1 MTTGL
6 DLSKLFDDKID
17 NSYSDYVSAPK
28 KQRAFDNAF
37 LRIIENKYRGMDT
50 QKEFD
55 ELSELI
61 VIDKEFDINNNRFR
75 TTPAPIFLIQFGTPT
90 VITFFAEHNL
100 EPGDTFRVQNATF
113 GGIGVAAINTTHV
126 VATPP
131 ATPTYDPNFSV
142 ELVTPIPVG
151 TNYDQSTGE
160 VIYDKMLSDY
170 LHLLAMK
177 CRMYT
182 NAAGEDVYRMYAGN
196 PGIIE
201 FFTPVTLRDGE
212 RIIFSEVAPSIT
224 APVVNSEAYIK
235 RVSEF
240 KYKLYSDE
248 HLITPIA
255 IAGTYSSGT
264 AVKEIEY
271 SYGKYYPSDRRIS
284 HLGLPT
290 IEEPKYNQ
298 SENFFKVFPSEH
310 KCDKVTV
317 DYVSLPAINI
327 TVTDA
332 LLDLEN
338 FYSQTLL
345 YRLTDEAVKMF
356 YQETRDPNQ
365 YMVADKE
372 MIDNP

>member
-17 NSYSDYVSAPK
+17 NSYSDYVSVAK

-75 TTPAPIFLIQFGTPT
+75 TVDVPVSSVVTGATTTFNFG
-90 VITFFAEHNL
+90 AEHNL
-100 EPGDTFRVQNATF
+100 IVGDTFVVSDTVGGTDVNETF
-113 GGIGVAAINTTHV
+113 V
-126 VATPP
+126 VATAP
-131 ATPTYDPNFSV
+131 TPTRVTSTTIFTSGTVTANTGSV
-142 ELVTPIPVG
+142 S
-151 TNYDQSTGE
+151 YS
-160 VIYDKMLSDY
+160 KMLSDY

-182 NAAGEDVYRMYAGN
+182 NAAGEDVYRMYVGN
-196 PGIIE
+196 PGTIE

-212 RIIFSEVAPSIT
+212 RIIFSEMPLNMGVSQYD
-224 APVVNSEAYIK
+224 EAYLK

-248 HLITPIA
+248 HLITPIEINGA
-255 IAGTYSSGT
+255 YSNGA

-298 SENFFKVFPSEH
+298 SQNFFKVFPSEH
-310 KCDKVTV
+310 TCDKVKV
-317 DYVSLPAINI
+317 DYVKTPP
-327 TVTDA
+327 VTILVGDTTQ
-332 LLDLEN
+332 DLELY
-338 FYSQTLL
+338 YSDTLMN
-345 YRLTDEAVKMF
+345 RLTDEAVKMF
-356 YQETRDPNQ
+356 YQQVRDPNQ
-365 YMVADKE
+365 YTIADRE

>member
-75 TTPAPIFLIQFGTPT
+75 TTPAPIFIIQFGTPT
-90 VITFFAEHNL
+90 IITFFAEHNL
-100 EPGDTFRVQNATF
+100 EPNNTFRVQNATF
-113 GGIGVAAINTTHV
+113 GGLGVAAINTTHV

-131 ATPTYDPNFSV
+131 ATPSYDPKFSV
-142 ELVTPIPVG
+142 ELVTPIPLS

-182 NAAGEDVYRMYAGN
+182 NAAGEDVYRMYVGT
-196 PGIIE
+196 PGTIE
-201 FFTPVTLRDGE
+201 FFTPVALRDGE
-212 RIIFSEVAPSIT
+212 RIIFNQVASSIT
-224 APVVNSEAYIK
+224 APIVNSEAYIK

-240 KYKLYSDE
+240 KYELYSDE
-248 HLITPIA
+248 HLISPLA
-255 IAGTYSSGT
+255 IAGSYSRGT
-264 AVKEIEY
+264 TVKEIEY

-298 SENFFKVFPSEH
+298 SDNFFKVFPSEH
-310 KCDKVTV
+310 TCDKVKV
-317 DYVSLPAINI
+317 DYIRRPTIAIN
-327 TVTDA
+327 VTDTI
-332 LLDLEN
+332 LDLEN
-338 FYSQTLL
+338 FYSDTLMN
-345 YRLTDEAVKMF
+345 RLTDEAVKMF
-356 YQETRDPNQ
+356 YQQVRDPNQ
-365 YMVADKE
+365 YTIADRE

>member
-17 NSYSDYVSAPK
+17 NSYSDYVSVAK

-61 VIDKEFDINNNRFR
+61 VIDKEFEINNNRFR
-75 TTPAPIFLIQFGTPT
+75 TTPAPVLAIQFGTPT
-90 VITFFAEHNL
+90 IITFWAEHNL

-113 GGIGVAAINTTHV
+113 GGVPVAAINTTHE
-126 VATPP
+126 VAPVP
-131 ATPTYDPNFSV
+131 ASPSYDPNFSV
-142 ELVTPIPVG
+142 ELVTPIALG
-151 TNYDQSTGE
+151 TNYDVSTGE
-160 VIYDKMLSDY
+160 VIYDKMLPDY

-182 NAAGEDVYRMYAGN
+182 NAAGDDVYRMYVGTT
-196 PGIIE
+196 GVIE
-201 FFTPVTLRDGE
+201 FFRPVSLRNGD
-212 RIIFSEVAPSIT
+212 RILFSDMASSIT
-224 APVVNSEAYIK
+224 APLVSSEAYLK
-235 RVSEF
+235 RISEF
-240 KYKLYSDE
+240 KYELYSDE

-255 IAGTYSSGT
+255 IAGTYTSGT

-271 SYGKYYPSDRRIS
+271 EYGKYYPSDRRIS
-284 HLGLPT
+284 NLGLPT
-290 IEEPKYNQ
+290 ISEPKYNQ

-310 KCDKVTV
+310 KCDKVKV

-327 TVTDA
+327 SVTDT

-338 FYSQTLL
+338 FYSKTLL

-365 YMVADKE
+365 YTIADREMV
-372 MIDNP
+372 DNP

>member
-75 TTPAPIFLIQFGTPT
+75 TTPVPLYFIVFGTPT
-90 VITFFAEHNL
+90 VITFLAEHNL

-113 GGIGVAAINTTHV
+113 GGVPVAAINTTHV

-131 ATPTYDPNFSV
+131 ATPTYDPNYSV
-142 ELVTPIPVG
+142 ELVTPIPLG
-151 TNYDQSTGE
+151 TNYDQFTGE

-212 RIIFSEVAPSIT
+212 RIIFSEMPLNMGVSQYD
-224 APVVNSEAYIK
+224 EAYLK

-248 HLITPIA
+248 HLITPIEINGA
-255 IAGTYSSGT
+255 YSNGA

-317 DYVSLPAINI
+317 DYVSKQAIDI
-327 TVTDA
+327 TVTDTTIN
-332 LLDLEN
+332 LEN
-338 FYSQTLL
+338 FYSRALL

-365 YMVADKE
+365 YTIADRE

>member
-17 NSYSDYVSAPK
+17 NSYSDYVSVAK

-61 VIDKEFDINNNRFR
+61 VINKEFDINNNRFR
-75 TTPAPIFLIQFGTPT
+75 TVDVPVSSVVTGATTTFNFG
-90 VITFFAEHNL
+90 AEHNL
-100 EPGDTFRVQNATF
+100 IVGDTFVVSDTVGGTDVNETF
-113 GGIGVAAINTTHV
+113 V
-126 VATPP
+126 VATAP
-131 ATPTYDPNFSV
+131 TPTRVTSTTIFTSGTVTANTGSV
-142 ELVTPIPVG
+142 S
-151 TNYDQSTGE
+151 YS
-160 VIYDKMLSDY
+160 KMLSDY

-182 NAAGEDVYRMYAGN
+182 NAAGEDVYRMYVGN
-196 PGIIE
+196 PGTIE

-212 RIIFSEVAPSIT
+212 RIIFSEMPLNMGVSQYD
-224 APVVNSEAYIK
+224 EAYLK

-248 HLITPIA
+248 HLITPIEINGA
-255 IAGTYSSGT
+255 YSNGA

-298 SENFFKVFPSEH
+298 SQNFFKVFPSEH
-310 KCDKVTV
+310 TCDKVKV
-317 DYVSLPAINI
+317 DYVKTPP
-327 TVTDA
+327 VTILVGDTTQ
-332 LLDLEN
+332 DLELY
-338 FYSQTLL
+338 YSETLMN
-345 YRLTDEAVKMF
+345 RLTDEAVKMF
-356 YQETRDPNQ
+356 YQQVRDPNQ
-365 YMVADKE
+365 YTIADRE

>member
-55 ELSELI
+55 ELSEFI

-75 TTPAPIFLIQFGTPT
+75 TAPAPLYFIVFGTPT
-90 VITFFAEHNL
+90 TITFLAEHNL
-100 EPGDTFRVQNATF
+100 EPGDTFTIQNATF
-113 GGIGVAAINTTHV
+113 GGVPVTAINTTHV
-126 VATPP
+126 VAPIP
-131 ATPTYDPNFSV
+131 ATPTYDPNYSV
-142 ELVTPIPVG
+142 ELVNSIPVG
-151 TNYDQSTGE
+151 TNYDQLTGRA
-160 VIYDKMLSDY
+160 IYNKMLDDY

-182 NAAGEDVYRMYAGN
+182 NAAGDDVYRMYVGN
-196 PGIIE
+196 PGTIE
-201 FFTPVTLRDGE
+201 FFTPVPLRDGE
-212 RIIFSEVAPSIT
+212 RIMFSEMPLNMGVSQYD
-224 APVVNSEAYIK
+224 EAYLK

-248 HLITPIA
+248 HLITPIEINGA
-255 IAGTYSSGT
+255 YSSGA

-317 DYVSLPAINI
+317 DYVSKQAIDI
-327 TVTDA
+327 TVTDTTIN
-332 LLDLEN
+332 LEN
-338 FYSQTLL
+338 FYSRALL

-365 YMVADKE
+365 YTIADRE

>member
-17 NSYSDYVSAPK
+17 NSYSDYVSVAK

-61 VIDKEFDINNNRFR
+61 VIDKEFNINNNRFR
-75 TTPAPIFLIQFGTPT
+75 TVSVPVSSVETDPTTTIFNFG
-90 VITFFAEHNL
+90 AEHNL
-100 EPGDTFRVQNATF
+100 LVDDEFTVSGTIGGTDVNATF
-113 GGIGVAAINTTHV
+113 T
-126 VATPP
+126 VATAPTDTQVT
-131 ATPTYDPNFSV
+131 ATAATSGTVTNNTGSV
-142 ELVTPIPVG
+142 SY
-151 TNYDQSTGE
+151 N
-160 VIYDKMLSDY
+160 KMLSDY

-182 NAAGEDVYRMYAGN
+182 NTAGDDVYRMYAGN

-212 RIIFSEVAPSIT
+212 RIIFSEMPLNMGVSQYD
-224 APVVNSEAYIK
+224 EAYLK

-248 HLITPIA
+248 HLITPIEINGA
-255 IAGTYSSGT
+255 YSSGA

-298 SENFFKVFPSEH
+298 SQNFFKVFPSEH
-310 KCDKVTV
+310 TCDKVKV
-317 DYVSLPAINI
+317 DYVKTPP
-327 TVTDA
+327 VTILVGDTTQ
-332 LLDLEN
+332 DLELY
-338 FYSQTLL
+338 YSETLMN
-345 YRLTDEAVKMF
+345 RLTDEAVKMF
-356 YQETRDPNQ
+356 YQQVRDPNQ
-365 YMVADKE
+365 YTIADRE

>member
-17 NSYSDYVSAPK
+17 NSYSDYVSAAK

-75 TTPAPIFLIQFGTPT
+75 TTPVPLYFIVFGTPT
-90 VITFFAEHNL
+90 VITFLAEHNL

-113 GGIGVAAINTTHV
+113 GGVPVAAINTTHV
-126 VATPP
+126 VAPVTTPG
-131 ATPTYDPNFSV
+131 YDPKFSV
-142 ELVTPIPVG
+142 ELVTPIALG
-151 TNYDQSTGE
+151 TNYDQLTGE
-160 VIYDKMLSDY
+160 VIYDKMLDDY

-212 RIIFSEVAPSIT
+212 RIIFSEMPLNMGVSQYD
-224 APVVNSEAYIK
+224 EAYLK

-248 HLITPIA
+248 HLITPIEINGA
-255 IAGTYSSGT
+255 YSSGA

-327 TVTDA
+327 TVTDT

>member
-1 MTTGL
+1 MTTGA

-17 NSYSDYVSAPK
+17 NSYSDYVSADK

-37 LRIIENKYRGMDT
+37 LRVIENKYRGMDT

-61 VIDKEFDINNNRFR
+61 VIDKEFEINNNRFR
-75 TTPAPIFLIQFGTPT
+75 TTPVPVSSVVTGATTTFNFG
-90 VITFFAEHNL
+90 ADHNL
-100 EPGDTFRVQNATF
+100 LVGDTFVVSDTVGGTNVNETF
-113 GGIGVAAINTTHV
+113 V
-126 VATPP
+126 VATAP
-131 ATPTYDPNFSV
+131 TPTR
-142 ELVTPIPVG
+142 VTSTTIFTSG
-151 TNYDQSTGE
+151 TVTANTGSAS
-160 VIYDKMLSDY
+160 YSKMLPDY

-182 NAAGEDVYRMYAGN
+182 NAAGDDVYRMYVGTT
-196 PGIIE
+196 GVIE
-201 FFTPVTLRDGE
+201 FFRPVSLRNGD
-212 RIIFSEVAPSIT
+212 RILFSEMASSIT
-224 APVVNSEAYIK
+224 APLVSSEAYLK
-235 RVSEF
+235 RISEF
-240 KYKLYSDE
+240 KYELYSDE

-255 IAGTYSSGT
+255 IAGTYTSGT

-271 SYGKYYPSDRRIS
+271 EYGKYYPSDRRIS
-284 HLGLPT
+284 NLGLPT
-290 IEEPKYNQ
+290 ISEPKYNQ

-310 KCDKVTV
+310 KCDKVKV

-327 TVTDA
+327 SVIDT

-338 FYSQTLL
+338 FYSKTLL

-372 MIDNP
+372 MVDNP

>member
-17 NSYSDYVSAPK
+17 NSYSDYVSVAK

-61 VIDKEFDINNNRFR
+61 VIDKEFEINNNRFR
-75 TTPAPIFLIQFGTPT
+75 TVPVPIFLIQPGAPSI
-90 VITFFAEHNL
+90 ITFWTEHNL
-100 EPGDTFRVQNATF
+100 EVGDTFTISGVTD
-113 GGIGVAAINTTHV
+113 GGVPSTVINGTYT
-126 VATPP
+126 VATPTAVFDTARSVQIDGVGFP
-131 ATPTYDPNFSV
+131 PSTTYDLSKGR
-142 ELVTPIPVG
+142 VT
-151 TNYDQSTGE
+151 
-160 VIYDKMLSDY
+160 YDKMLDDY

-182 NAAGEDVYRMYAGN
+182 NGAGDDVYRMYVGT
-196 PGIIE
+196 PGTIE
-201 FFTPVTLRDGE
+201 FFTPVSLRNGE
-212 RIIFSEVAPSIT
+212 RILVTELGANMSSPAVGT
-224 APVVNSEAYIK
+224 EAYVK

-240 KYKLYSDE
+240 KYELYSDE
-248 HLITPIA
+248 HLTT
-255 IAGTYSSGT
+255 GVQVQGVYSSGT
-264 AVKEIEY
+264 VVKEIEY
-271 SYGKYYPSDRRIS
+271 EYGKYYPSDRRIS
-284 HLGLPT
+284 DLGLPT
-290 IEEPKYNQ
+290 IEKPKYNQ
-298 SENFFKVFPSEH
+298 SENFFKIFPSEH

-317 DYVSLPAINI
+317 DYVSKPAIDI
-327 TVTDA
+327 TVTDTV
-332 LLDLEN
+332 LDLEN
-338 FYSQTLL
+338 FYSKTLL

-372 MIDNP
+372 MVDNP

>member
-17 NSYSDYVSAPK
+17 NSYSDYVSADK

-75 TTPAPIFLIQFGTPT
+75 TVSVPITSVTPGPITTFNFG
-90 VITFFAEHNL
+90 AEHNL
-100 EPGDTFRVQNATF
+100 IVGDTFTVSDTVGGTGLNGVEFTVFATQTTTQ
-113 GGIGVAAINTTHV
+113 VNTIT
-126 VATPP
+126 A
-131 ATPTYDPNFSV
+131 PTTGPVTDNTGSV
-142 ELVTPIPVG
+142 SY
-151 TNYDQSTGE
+151 N
-160 VIYDKMLSDY
+160 KMLPDY

-182 NAAGEDVYRMYAGN
+182 NGLGDDVYRMYNGT

-212 RIIFSEVAPSIT
+212 RILIT
-224 APVVNSEAYIK
+224 ELGANMALPIVDTEAYVK

-240 KYKLYSDE
+240 KYELYSDE
-248 HLITPIA
+248 HLTNPVQVQGLYST
-255 IAGTYSSGT
+255 GT
-264 AVKEIEY
+264 VIKEIEY
-271 SYGKYYPSDRRIS
+271 NYGKYYPSDRRIS
-284 HLGLPT
+284 DLGLPT

-298 SENFFKVFPSEH
+298 SKNFFKIFPTEH

-317 DYVSLPAINI
+317 DYVRTP
-327 TVTDA
+327 TVTILVGDNDQ
-332 LLDLEN
+332 DLELY
-338 FYSQTLL
+338 YSETLL

-356 YQETRDPNQ
+356 YQEVRDPNQ
-365 YMVADKE
+365 YQIADRE

>member
-17 NSYSDYVSAPK
+17 NSYSDYVSAAK

-61 VIDKEFDINNNRFR
+61 VIDKEFNINNNRFR
-75 TTPAPIFLIQFGTPT
+75 TVDVPVSSVVTGATTTFNFG
-90 VITFFAEHNL
+90 AEHNL
-100 EPGDTFRVQNATF
+100 IVGDTFVVADTIGGTSVNGTF
-113 GGIGVAAINTTHV
+113 TVAA
-126 VATPP
+126 AP
-131 ATPTYDPNFSV
+131 TPTQVTSTTTLTSGVVTDNTGSV
-142 ELVTPIPVG
+142 SY
-151 TNYDQSTGE
+151 N
-160 VIYDKMLSDY
+160 KMLSDY

-182 NAAGEDVYRMYAGN
+182 NAAGDDVYRMYAGN

-212 RIIFSEVAPSIT
+212 RIIFSEMPLNMGVSQYD
-224 APVVNSEAYIK
+224 EAYLK

-248 HLITPIA
+248 HLITPIEINGA
-255 IAGTYSSGT
+255 YSSGA

-327 TVTDA
+327 TVTDTV
-332 LLDLEN
+332 LDLEN

>member
-17 NSYSDYVSAPK
+17 NSYSDYVSVDK

-61 VIDKEFDINNNRFR
+61 VIDKEFNINNNRFR
-75 TTPAPIFLIQFGTPT
+75 TVEVPITSVQEGLITTFNFG
-90 VITFFAEHNL
+90 AEHNL
-100 EPGDTFRVQNATF
+100 IVGDTF
-113 GGIGVAAINTTHV
+113 V
-126 VATPP
+126 VADTIGGTSVNGTFTVATAP
-131 ATPTYDPNFSV
+131 TPTQVTSTTTLTLGVVTDNTGSV
-142 ELVTPIPVG
+142 T
-151 TNYDQSTGE
+151 YS
-160 VIYDKMLSDY
+160 KMIDDY

-182 NAAGEDVYRMYAGN
+182 NAAGDDVYRMYNGT

-201 FFTPVTLRDGE
+201 FFTPVSLRNGE
-212 RIIFSEVAPSIT
+212 RILVTELGVNMALP
-224 APVVNSEAYIK
+224 PVDTEAYVE

-248 HLITPIA
+248 HLLTPIQVQG
-255 IAGTYSSGT
+255 IYSTGTV
-264 AVKEIEY
+264 VKEIEY

-284 HLGLPT
+284 NLGLPT

-298 SENFFKVFPSEH
+298 SENFFKVFPEEH

-317 DYVSLPAINI
+317 DYVRKPS
-327 TVTDA
+327 VTILVGDDTQ
-332 LLDLEN
+332 DLGLY
-338 FYSQTLL
+338 YSETLL

>member
-17 NSYSDYVSAPK
+17 NSYSDYVSVAK

-61 VIDKEFDINNNRFR
+61 VINREFDINNNRFR
-75 TTPAPIFLIQFGTPT
+75 TVSVPISSVTTGANTVFAFG
-90 VITFFAEHNL
+90 AEHNL
-100 EPGDTFRVQNATF
+100 VVGDTFTVSDTVGGTNVNGTFTVSSSTLTEVTANASFTS
-113 GGIGVAAINTTHV
+113 GT
-126 VATPP
+126 
-131 ATPTYDPNFSV
+131 
-142 ELVTPIPVG
+142 VTP
-151 TNYDQSTGE
+151 NTGSAS
-160 VIYDKMLSDY
+160 YGKMISDY

-182 NAAGEDVYRMYAGN
+182 NAPGDEVYSMTVGS
-196 PGIIE
+196 PGVIE
-201 FFTPVTLRDGE
+201 FFRPVSLRNGE
-212 RIIFSEVAPSIT
+212 RIIFSDMATSINSP
-224 APVVNSEAYIK
+224 AVNSEAYLK
-235 RVSEF
+235 RISEF
-240 KYKLYSDE
+240 KYELYSDE
-248 HLITPIA
+248 HLINPIA
-255 IAGTYSSGT
+255 IAGTYASGT

-271 SYGKYYPSDRRIS
+271 EYGKYYPSDRRIS
-284 HLGLPT
+284 ELGLPT
-290 IEEPKYNQ
+290 IEKPKYNQ
-298 SENFFKVFPSEH
+298 SQNFFKIFPTEH
-310 KCDKVTV
+310 KCDKVKV
-317 DYVSLPAINI
+317 DYVRKPS
-327 TVTDA
+327 VTILVDDDTQ
-332 LLDLEN
+332 DLELY
-338 FYSQTLL
+338 YSETLL

>member
-75 TTPAPIFLIQFGTPT
+75 TTPAPIFFILFGATT
-90 VITFFAEHNL
+90 VITFLAEHNL
-100 EPGDTFRVQNATF
+100 EPGDTFSVQNATF
-113 GGIGVAAINTTHV
+113 GGVPVAAINTTHV
-126 VATPP
+126 VAPVTTPN
-131 ATPTYDPNFSV
+131 YDPNFSV

-151 TNYDQSTGE
+151 TQYDNFTGE
-160 VIYDKMLSDY
+160 AIYDKMLSDY

-182 NAAGEDVYRMYAGN
+182 NAAGEDVYRMYNGT
-196 PGIIE
+196 PGTIE
-201 FFTPVTLRDGE
+201 FFRPIPLRDGE
-212 RIIFSEVAPSIT
+212 RILVTELGANMDLPLVDT
-224 APVVNSEAYIK
+224 EAYVQ

-248 HLITPIA
+248 HLLTPVQVQGIYST
-255 IAGTYSSGT
+255 GT
-264 AVKEIEY
+264 VIKEIEY

-298 SENFFKVFPSEH
+298 SQNFFKVFPSEH
-310 KCDKVTV
+310 TCDKVKV
-317 DYVSLPAINI
+317 DYVKTPP
-327 TVTDA
+327 VTILVGDTTQ
-332 LLDLEN
+332 DLELY
-338 FYSQTLL
+338 YSDTLMN
-345 YRLTDEAVKMF
+345 RLTDEAVKMF
-356 YQETRDPNQ
+356 YQQVRDPNQ
-365 YMVADKE
+365 YTIADRE

>member
-75 TTPAPIFLIQFGTPT
+75 TTPVPVYSIVFGTPT
-90 VITFFAEHNL
+90 VITFWAEHNL

-131 ATPTYDPNFSV
+131 ATPAYNPNFSV

-212 RIIFSEVAPSIT
+212 RIIFSEMPLNMGVSQYD
-224 APVVNSEAYIK
+224 EAYLK

-248 HLITPIA
+248 HLITPIEINGA
-255 IAGTYSSGT
+255 YSSGA

-327 TVTDA
+327 TVTDTF
-332 LLDLEN
+332 LDLEN

>member
-17 NSYSDYVSAPK
+17 NSYSDYVSVAK

-61 VIDKEFDINNNRFR
+61 VIDKEFYINNNRFR
-75 TTPAPIFLIQFGTPT
+75 TVSVPVSSVVTDPTTTTFNFG
-90 VITFFAEHNL
+90 AEHNL
-100 EPGDTFRVQNATF
+100 LIDDEFTVSGTIGGTDVNDTFTVATAPTDTQVTATAATF
-113 GGIGVAAINTTHV
+113 GTVTNNTGS
-126 VATPP
+126 A
-131 ATPTYDPNFSV
+131 S
-142 ELVTPIPVG
+142 
-151 TNYDQSTGE
+151 
-160 VIYDKMLSDY
+160 YDKMLPDY

-182 NAAGEDVYRMYAGN
+182 NAAGDDVYRMYNGT
-196 PGIIE
+196 PGTIE
-201 FFTPVTLRDGE
+201 FFTPVSLRNGE
-212 RIIFSEVAPSIT
+212 RILVTELGANMTLPLVGT
-224 APVVNSEAYIK
+224 EAYVE

-248 HLITPIA
+248 HLLTPIQVQG
-255 IAGTYSSGT
+255 IYSTGTV
-264 AVKEIEY
+264 VKEIEY

-284 HLGLPT
+284 NLGLPT

-298 SENFFKVFPSEH
+298 SENFFKVFPEEH

-317 DYVSLPAINI
+317 DYVRKPS
-327 TVTDA
+327 VTILVGDNTQ
-332 LLDLEN
+332 DLELY
-338 FYSQTLL
+338 YSETLMN
-345 YRLTDEAVKMF
+345 RLTDEAVKMF

>member
-75 TTPAPIFLIQFGTPT
+75 TKPIQVDYIFFGTPT
-90 VITFFAEHNL
+90 FITFLSEHNMVVGDSFTISGITSAGSTIVGYPNGNYTVTSLTPSNLAVQVNPVIT
-100 EPGDTFRVQNATF
+100 
-113 GGIGVAAINTTHV
+113 
-126 VATPP
+126 
-131 ATPTYDPNFSV
+131 
-142 ELVTPIPVG
+142 TPIPYDENTGSAIV
-151 TNYDQSTGE
+151 TN
-160 VIYDKMLSDY
+160 KMLPDY

-212 RIIFSEVAPSIT
+212 RIIFSEMPLNMGVSQYD
-224 APVVNSEAYIK
+224 EAYLK

-248 HLITPIA
+248 HLITPIEINGA
-255 IAGTYSSGT
+255 YSNGA

-284 HLGLPT
+284 RLGLPT

-298 SENFFKVFPSEH
+298 SDNFFKVFPSEH
-310 KCDKVTV
+310 KCDKVKV
-317 DYVSLPAINI
+317 DYIRRPTIVIN
-327 TVTDA
+327 VTDTI
-332 LLDLEN
+332 LDLEN
-338 FYSQTLL
+338 FYSETLMN
-345 YRLTDEAVKMF
+345 RLTDEAVKMF
-356 YQETRDPNQ
+356 YQQVRDPNQ
-365 YMVADKE
+365 YTIADRE

>member
-17 NSYSDYVSAPK
+17 NSYSDYVSVEK

-75 TTPAPIFLIQFGTPT
+75 TVDVPVSS
-90 VITFFAEHNL
+90 VITGATTTFDFGAEHNL
-100 EPGDTFRVQNATF
+100 IVGDTFVVSDTVGGTDVNETF
-113 GGIGVAAINTTHV
+113 V
-126 VATPP
+126 VATAP
-131 ATPTYDPNFSV
+131 TPTRVTSTTIFTSGTVTANTGSV
-142 ELVTPIPVG
+142 S
-151 TNYDQSTGE
+151 YS
-160 VIYDKMLSDY
+160 KMLSDY

-182 NAAGEDVYRMYAGN
+182 NAAGDDVYRMYNGT

-212 RIIFSEVAPSIT
+212 RILIT
-224 APVVNSEAYIK
+224 ELGVNMDLPLVNTEAYVK

-248 HLITPIA
+248 HLTTGVQVQGI
-255 IAGTYSSGT
+255 YSSGT
-264 AVKEIEY
+264 VVKEIEY
-271 SYGKYYPSDRRIS
+271 EYGKYYQSDRRIS
-284 HLGLPT
+284 ELGLPT
-290 IEEPKYNQ
+290 IEKPKYNQ
-298 SENFFKVFPSEH
+298 SENFFKVFPEEH
-310 KCDKVTV
+310 NCDKVTV
-317 DYVSLPAINI
+317 DYVRKPSV
-327 TVTDA
+327 TVLVGDDTQ
-332 LLDLEN
+332 DLELY
-338 FYSQTLL
+338 YSETLL

>member
-17 NSYSDYVSAPK
+17 NSYSDYVSAAK

-75 TTPAPIFLIQFGTPT
+75 TTPAPIFIIQFGTPT

-131 ATPTYDPNFSV
+131 ATPAYDPNYSV

-182 NAAGEDVYRMYAGN
+182 NAAGDDVYRMYAGN

-201 FFTPVTLRDGE
+201 FFTPVTLRGGE
-212 RIIFSEVAPSIT
+212 RIMFSEMPLNMGVSQYD
-224 APVVNSEAYIK
+224 EAYLK

-248 HLITPIA
+248 HLITPIEINGA
-255 IAGTYSSGT
+255 YSSGA

-298 SENFFKVFPSEH
+298 SDNFFKVFPSEH

-327 TVTDA
+327 TVTDTV
-332 LLDLEN
+332 LDLEN

-365 YMVADKE
+365 YTIADRE

>member
-75 TTPAPIFLIQFGTPT
+75 TTPVPVMFYSYGPPT
-90 VITFFAEHNL
+90 IVTFWAEHNL
-100 EPGDTFRVQNATF
+100 EPGDTFTIQNATF
-113 GGIGVAAINTTHV
+113 GGVPVTAINTTHV
-126 VATPP
+126 VAPVTTPG
-131 ATPTYDPNFSV
+131 YDPNFSV
-142 ELVTPIPVG
+142 ELVDPIPILTV
-151 TNYDQSTGE
+151 TPESAGE
-160 VIYDKMLSDY
+160 AVYDKMLSDY

-182 NAAGEDVYRMYAGN
+182 NAAGDDVYRMYAGN

-212 RIIFSEVAPSIT
+212 RIIFSEMPLNMGVSQYD
-224 APVVNSEAYIK
+224 EAYLK

-248 HLITPIA
+248 HLITPIEINGA
-255 IAGTYSSGT
+255 YSSGA

-298 SENFFKVFPSEH
+298 SENFFKVFPTEH

-327 TVTDA
+327 SVTDA
-332 LLDLEN
+332 FLDLEN

-365 YMVADKE
+365 YMVAGKE

>member
-61 VIDKEFDINNNRFR
+61 VIDKEFNINNNRFR
-75 TTPAPIFLIQFGTPT
+75 TVDVPVSSVVTGATTTFNFG
-90 VITFFAEHNL
+90 AEHNL
-100 EPGDTFRVQNATF
+100 IVGDTFVVADTIGGTSVNGTF
-113 GGIGVAAINTTHV
+113 TVAA
-126 VATPP
+126 AP
-131 ATPTYDPNFSV
+131 TPTQVTSTTTLTSGIVTDNTGSV
-142 ELVTPIPVG
+142 SY
-151 TNYDQSTGE
+151 N
-160 VIYDKMLSDY
+160 KMLSDY

-182 NAAGEDVYRMYAGN
+182 NAAGEDLYRMYVGN

-212 RIIFSEVAPSIT
+212 RIIFNQVASSIT
-224 APVVNSEAYIK
+224 SPVVNSEAYIK

-264 AVKEIEY
+264 TVKEIEY

-298 SENFFKVFPSEH
+298 SQNFFKVFPSEH
-310 KCDKVTV
+310 TCDKVKV
-317 DYVSLPAINI
+317 DYVKTPP
-327 TVTDA
+327 VTILVGDTTQ
-332 LLDLEN
+332 DLELY
-338 FYSQTLL
+338 YSETLMN
-345 YRLTDEAVKMF
+345 RLTDEAVKMF
-356 YQETRDPNQ
+356 YQQVRDPNQ
-365 YMVADKE
+365 YTIADRE
-372 MIDNP
+372 MIDNQ

>member
-61 VIDKEFDINNNRFR
+61 VIDKEFNINNNRFR
-75 TTPAPIFLIQFGTPT
+75 TTPAPIFIIQFGTPT

-131 ATPTYDPNFSV
+131 ATPAYDPNFSV

-160 VIYDKMLSDY
+160 VIYDKMLPDY

-182 NAAGEDVYRMYAGN
+182 NAVGDDVYRMYVGS
-196 PGIIE
+196 PGVIE
-201 FFTPVTLRDGE
+201 FFRPVSLRNGD
-212 RIIFSEVAPSIT
+212 RILFSEMASSIT
-224 APVVNSEAYIK
+224 APLVSSEAYLK
-235 RVSEF
+235 RISEF
-240 KYKLYSDE
+240 KYELYSDE

-255 IAGTYSSGT
+255 IAGTYTSGT

-271 SYGKYYPSDRRIS
+271 EYGKYYPSDRRIS
-284 HLGLPT
+284 NLGLPT
-290 IEEPKYNQ
+290 ISEPKYNQ

-310 KCDKVTV
+310 KCDKVKV

-327 TVTDA
+327 SVSDT

-338 FYSQTLL
+338 FYSKTLL

-365 YMVADKE
+365 YTIADREMV
-372 MIDNP
+372 DNP

>member
-17 NSYSDYVSAPK
+17 NSYSDYVSVAK

-61 VIDKEFDINNNRFR
+61 VIDKEFEINNNRFR
-75 TTPAPIFLIQFGTPT
+75 TVSVPVSSVVTGPTTTFNFG
-90 VITFFAEHNL
+90 AEHNL
-100 EPGDTFRVQNATF
+100 IVGDTFVVSDTVGGTDVNDTF
-113 GGIGVAAINTTHV
+113 V
-126 VATPP
+126 VATAPTDTQVT
-131 ATPTYDPNFSV
+131 ATSTTSGT
-142 ELVTPIPVG
+142 VT
-151 TNYDQSTGE
+151 NNTGSAS
-160 VIYDKMLSDY
+160 YGKMLPDY

-182 NAAGEDVYRMYAGN
+182 NGAGDDVYRMYVGT
-196 PGIIE
+196 PGTIE
-201 FFTPVTLRDGE
+201 FFTPVSLRNGE
-212 RIIFSEVAPSIT
+212 RILVTELGANMSSPAVGT
-224 APVVNSEAYIK
+224 EAYVK

-240 KYKLYSDE
+240 KYELYSDE
-248 HLITPIA
+248 HLTT
-255 IAGTYSSGT
+255 GVQVQGVYSSGT
-264 AVKEIEY
+264 VVKEIEY
-271 SYGKYYPSDRRIS
+271 EYGKYYPSDRRIS
-284 HLGLPT
+284 DLGLPT
-290 IEEPKYNQ
+290 IEKPKYNQ
-298 SENFFKVFPSEH
+298 SENFFKIFPSEH

-317 DYVSLPAINI
+317 DYVSKPAIDI
-327 TVTDA
+327 TVTDTV
-332 LLDLEN
+332 LDLEN
-338 FYSQTLL
+338 FYSKTLL

-372 MIDNP
+372 MVDNP

>member
-75 TTPAPIFLIQFGTPT
+75 TVDVPVSSVVTGATTTFNFG
-90 VITFFAEHNL
+90 AEHNL
-100 EPGDTFRVQNATF
+100 IVGDTFVVADTIGGTSVNGTF
-113 GGIGVAAINTTHV
+113 TVAA
-126 VATPP
+126 AP
-131 ATPTYDPNFSV
+131 TPTQVTSTTTLTSGVVTDNTGSV
-142 ELVTPIPVG
+142 SY
-151 TNYDQSTGE
+151 N
-160 VIYDKMLSDY
+160 KMLPDY

-182 NAAGEDVYRMYAGN
+182 NTAGEDVYRMYAGS
-196 PGIIE
+196 PGTIE
-201 FFTPVTLRDGE
+201 FFTPVPLRNGE
-212 RIIFSEVAPSIT
+212 RIIFSEMPLLMGVDQYD
-224 APVVNSEAYIK
+224 EAYLK

-248 HLITPIA
+248 HLITPLA
-255 IAGTYSSGT
+255 ISGTYSSGT
-264 AVKEIEY
+264 TVKEIEY

-298 SENFFKVFPSEH
+298 SQNFFKVFPSEH
-310 KCDKVTV
+310 TCDKVKV
-317 DYVSLPAINI
+317 DYVKTPP
-327 TVTDA
+327 VTILVGDTTQ
-332 LLDLEN
+332 DLELY
-338 FYSQTLL
+338 YSDTLMN
-345 YRLTDEAVKMF
+345 RLTDEAVKMF
-356 YQETRDPNQ
+356 YQQVRDPNQ
-365 YMVADKE
+365 YTIADRE

>member
-1 MTTGL
+1 L
-6 DLSKLFDDKID
+6 ICHYLSFL
-17 NSYSDYVSAPK
+17 SD
-28 KQRAFDNAF
+28 
-37 LRIIENKYRGMDT
+37 
-50 QKEFD
+50 
-55 ELSELI
+55 
-61 VIDKEFDINNNRFR
+61 VIQ
-75 TTPAPIFLIQFGTPT
+75 A
-90 VITFFAEHNL
+90 
-100 EPGDTFRVQNATF
+100 FRVQNATF

-131 ATPTYDPNFSV
+131 ATPAYDPNYSV

-182 NAAGEDVYRMYAGN
+182 NAAGDDVYRMYAGN

-201 FFTPVTLRDGE
+201 FFTPVTLRGGE
-212 RIIFSEVAPSIT
+212 RIMFSEMPLNMGVSQYD
-224 APVVNSEAYIK
+224 EAYLK

-248 HLITPIA
+248 HLITPIEINGA
-255 IAGTYSSGT
+255 YSSGA

-298 SENFFKVFPSEH
+298 SDNFFKVFPSEH

-327 TVTDA
+327 TVTDTV
-332 LLDLEN
+332 LDLEN

-365 YMVADKE
+365 YTIADRE